1 MDKTL
6 YVSLQQD
13 MTHITKE
20 ELEAPRK
27 ASEIRQWVDD
37 KIEEIGTTK
46 EGKRAV
52 RFREGL
58 TKELT
63 EEALPLGI
71 FCERYFDNGDQV
83 TVQHII
89 GNQTYDAIIDDQRET
104 KTTLKYLEITQAH
117 EGEDA
122 HLRMLKLEEE
132 GHVNSLGKVT
142 KQGTKHTG
150 ITIEVE
156 NEAVEHG
163 VTFSNELQRI
173 HDAAQRKS
181 EKEYPDNTGLIIIC
195 DDYIAFRDDADAE
208 KLKEHINNEIL
219 PMLTNFSIVFI
230 VGWSSKTFLEFV

>member
-1 MDKTL
+1 
-6 YVSLQQD
+6 

-20 ELEAPRK
+20 ELEMPRK
-27 ASEIRQWVDD
+27 ASEIRRWVNA
-37 KIEEIGTTK
+37 KIEGIGATT

-58 TKELT
+58 TKELV

-71 FCERYFDNGDQV
+71 FSERYFNSSDQV

-89 GNQTYDAIIDDQRET
+89 GNQSYDATIDDQRKA

-132 GHVNSLGKVT
+132 GHVNSLGTVT
-142 KQGTKHTG
+142 KHGTKHTG

-156 NEAVEHG
+156 NEAVEHA
-163 VTFSNELQRI
+163 VTLSNELQRI
-173 HDAAQRKS
+173 RDAAERKS
-181 EKEYPDNTGLIIIC
+181 GKNYPDDTGLIIVC
-195 DDYIAFRDDADAE
+195 DDYIAFRDEAIE
-208 KLKEHINNEIL
+208 KLKEHINNEVL
-219 PMLTNFSIVFI
+219 PMLTNFRAVFV
-230 VGWSSKTFLEFV
+230 VGWSSETFMEFV